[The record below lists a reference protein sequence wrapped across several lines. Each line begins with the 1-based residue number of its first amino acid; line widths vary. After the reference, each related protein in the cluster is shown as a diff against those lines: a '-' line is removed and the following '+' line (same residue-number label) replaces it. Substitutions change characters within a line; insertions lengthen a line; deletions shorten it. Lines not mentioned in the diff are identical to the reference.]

1 MMLSTSRRAA
11 VRAARRTTIN
21 KLSSSSLRTAAI
33 ATSNNCN
40 QHLIKN
46 HEQQQRAWFSSF
58 NEPTTL
64 FPAISSADEIGK
76 DIDSTSKYDDAMLRS
91 DVRTMVCLFYI
102 FDVDGWWCV
111 GYDISIQVYMF

>member
-1 MMLSTSRRAA
+1 MMLSAASRRAA

-40 QHLIKN
+40 QHLVKN
-46 HEQQQRAWFSSF
+46 NEQQQRAWFSSF

-76 DIDSTSKYDDAMLRS
+76 DIDSTSNDDAMLRS

-102 FDVDGWWCV
+102 FDVDVMGGGV
-111 GYDISIQVYMF
+111 